1 MSRIGKQPIE
11 LPSGVE
17 FKQVGNLVTVKGAKD
32 QLELEIMK
40 DVKITKEGNELLL
53 TIDDVKA
60 CPTKFLGLYRSLIAN
75 MVEGVTS
82 GFKKELELKGVG
94 YRAAVQGDKVSLQ
107 LGFSHPTE
115 MPIPKGIQV
124 KVDKN
129 VLITISGAD
138 KQLVGQFA
146 ASIHHLRKPEP
157 YKGKGVHYLGQYVR
171 RKAGKS
177 AAKK

>member
-1 MSRIGKQPIE
+1 MSRVGNKPIE
-11 LPSGVE
+11 IPKGVE
-17 FKQVGNLVTVKGAKD
+17 VKIDDNLVTVKGAKD
-32 QLELEIMK
+32 ELEIKIEK
-40 DVKITKEGNELLL
+40 DILVKQEGQYIVLSINNKD
-53 TIDDVKA
+53 TT
-60 CPTKFLGLYRSLIAN
+60 PTQFLGLYRSLISN
-75 MVEGVTS
+75 MITGVTS

-94 YRAAVQGDKVSLQ
+94 YRAAVQGNKVNMQ

-115 MPIPKGIQV
+115 IEIPSGLTV

-129 VLITISGAD
+129 VLLTITGAN

-146 ASIHHLRKPEP
+146 SKLHHLRKPEP

-177 AAKK
+177 ASKK

>member
-11 LPSGVE
+11 VPKGIEVKIE
-17 FKQVGNLVTVKGAKD
+17 NKIIRVKGPKGE
-32 QLELEIMK
+32 LELEIQ
-40 DVKITKEGNELLL
+40 KEISVQREESIL
-53 TIDDVKA
+53 TILIDNPK
-60 CPTKFLGLYRSLIAN
+60 CPSKFQGLYRALIAN
-75 MVEGVTS
+75 MISGVDK
-82 GFKKELELKGVG
+82 GFSKVLELKGVG
-94 YRAAVQGDKVSLQ
+94 YRAAVQGKDVSLQ
-107 LGFSHPTE
+107 LGFSHPTIIE
-115 MPIPKGIQV
+115 IPKGLSLTV
-124 KVDKN
+124 EKN

-146 ASIHHLRKPEP
+146 SHLHHLRKPEP